1 MKKNT
6 ILLAKTLVVLF
17 MPILVVI
24 VGVTSFSL
32 DEQKGVILLA
42 IAIDWV
48 FLVFI
53 IKDLIAYVAEEYTE
67 SVGEKWNKQQQ
78 QKKKC

>member
-1 MKKNT
+1 MKRNT

-32 DEQKGVILLA
+32 DEYKGIVLLA
-42 IAIDWV
+42 IAIDLV
-48 FLVFI
+48 FLFFI

-67 SVGEKWNKQQQ
+67 YTESVGEKWNKQ
-78 QKKKC
+78 

>member
-6 ILLAKTLVVLF
+6 ILLAKVLVVLF

-24 VGVTSFSL
+24 VGITSFSL
-32 DEQKGVILLA
+32 DGYKGVILLA
-42 IAIDWV
+42 IVIDLV

-53 IKDLIAYVAEEYTE
+53 IKDLIAYVAEEYIE
-67 SVGEKWNKQQQ
+67 SVGEKWNKQ
-78 QKKKC
+78 

>member
-1 MKKNT
+1 
-6 ILLAKTLVVLF
+6 

-24 VGVTSFSL
+24 VGATSFSL
-32 DEQKGVILLA
+32 DEYKGIVLLA
-42 IAIDWV
+42 IAIDLV

-67 SVGEKWNKQQQ
+67 SVGEKWNKQ
-78 QKKKC
+78 

>member
-6 ILLAKTLVVLF
+6 ILLAKALVVLF
-17 MPILVVI
+17 MPILVVM

-32 DEQKGVILLA
+32 DEYKGVILLA
-42 IAIDWV
+42 IAIDLV

-53 IKDLIAYVAEEYTE
+53 IKDLIAYVVEEYTE
-67 SVGEKWNKQQQ
+67 SVGEKWNKQ
-78 QKKKC
+78 

>member
-6 ILLAKTLVVLF
+6 ILLAKVLVVLF

-24 VGVTSFSL
+24 VGITSFSL
-32 DEQKGVILLA
+32 DEYKGVILLA
-42 IAIDWV
+42 IAIDLV

-53 IKDLIAYVAEEYTE
+53 IKDLTAYVAEEYTE
-67 SVGEKWNKQQQ
+67 SVGEKWNRQ
-78 QKKKC
+78 

>member
-6 ILLAKTLVVLF
+6 ILLAKVLVVLF

-24 VGVTSFSL
+24 VGVTSFPL
-32 DEQKGVILLA
+32 DEYKGVILLA
-42 IAIDWV
+42 IAIDLV

-53 IKDLIAYVAEEYTE
+53 VKDLIAYVAEEHTE
-67 SVGEKWNKQQQ
+67 SVGEKWNRQ
-78 QKKKC
+78 

>member
-1 MKKNT
+1 MKRNT

-32 DEQKGVILLA
+32 NEYKSVILLA
-42 IAIDWV
+42 IAVDLV

-53 IKDLIAYVAEEYTE
+53 IKDLMVYVSEEYIE
-67 SVGEKWNKQQQ
+67 SVGEKWNKQQ
-78 QKKKC
+78 K

>member
-1 MKKNT
+1 MRRNT

-32 DEQKGVILLA
+32 DEYKGIILLA
-42 IAIDWV
+42 IAIDLV

-53 IKDLIAYVAEEYTE
+53 IKDLIAYVAEEYVE
-67 SVGEKWNKQQQ
+67 SVGEKWKKQ
-78 QKKKC
+78 

>member
-24 VGVTSFSL
+24 VGITSFSL
-32 DEQKGVILLA
+32 DEYKSVILLA
-42 IAIDWV
+42 IAIDLV

-67 SVGEKWNKQQQ
+67 SVGEKWNNQ
-78 QKKKC
+78 

>member
-1 MKKNT
+1 MKKNA
-6 ILLAKTLVVLF
+6 ILLTKVLVVLF

-32 DEQKGVILLA
+32 NEYKSVILLA
-42 IAIDWV
+42 IAIDLV

-53 IKDLIAYVAEEYTE
+53 IKDLMVYVSEEYIE
-67 SVGEKWNKQQQ
+67 SVGEKWNKQ
-78 QKKKC
+78 

>member
-1 MKKNT
+1 MKKNA
-6 ILLAKTLVVLF
+6 ILLIKVLVVLF

-32 DEQKGVILLA
+32 NEYKSVILLA
-42 IAIDWV
+42 IAIDLV

-53 IKDLIAYVAEEYTE
+53 IKDLMVYVSEEYIE
-67 SVGEKWNKQQQ
+67 SVGEKWNKQ
-78 QKKKC
+78 

>member
-6 ILLAKTLVVLF
+6 ILLAKALVILF

-32 DEQKGVILLA
+32 DEYKGVILLA
-42 IAIDWV
+42 IAIDLV

-53 IKDLIAYVAEEYTE
+53 IKDLIAYVAEEYAE
-67 SVGEKWNKQQQ
+67 SAGEKWSK
-78 QKKKC
+78 

>member
-1 MKKNT
+1 MKKNA
-6 ILLAKTLVVLF
+6 ILLTKVLVVLF

-32 DEQKGVILLA
+32 NEYKSVILLA
-42 IAIDWV
+42 IAIDLV

-53 IKDLIAYVAEEYTE
+53 IKDLMVYVSEEYIE
-67 SVGEKWNKQQQ
+67 SVGEKWNKQQ
-78 QKKKC
+78 K

>member
-6 ILLAKTLVVLF
+6 ILLAKVLVVLF

-32 DEQKGVILLA
+32 DEYKGVILLA
-42 IAIDWV
+42 IAIDLV

-53 IKDLIAYVAEEYTE
+53 IKDLIAYVAEEYAE
-67 SVGEKWNKQQQ
+67 SVGEKWNNQ
-78 QKKKC
+78 

>member
-6 ILLAKTLVVLF
+6 ILLAKVLVVLF

-24 VGVTSFSL
+24 VGATSFSL
-32 DEQKGVILLA
+32 DEYKGVILLA
-42 IAIDWV
+42 IAIDLV

-53 IKDLIAYVAEEYTE
+53 IKDLIAYVTEEYTE
-67 SVGEKWNKQQQ
+67 SVGEKWNRQ
-78 QKKKC
+78 

>member
-17 MPILVVI
+17 MPILVVV

-32 DEQKGVILLA
+32 DEYKSVILLA
-42 IAIDWV
+42 IAIDLV

-67 SVGEKWNKQQQ
+67 SVGEKWNKQ
-78 QKKKC
+78 

>member
-1 MKKNT
+1 MKRNT
-6 ILLAKTLVVLF
+6 ILLAKVLVVLF

-24 VGVTSFSL
+24 VGVTSLSL
-32 DEQKGVILLA
+32 DEYKGVILLA
-42 IAIDWV
+42 IAIDLV

-67 SVGEKWNKQQQ
+67 SVGEKWNNQ
-78 QKKKC
+78 

>member
-6 ILLAKTLVVLF
+6 ILLAKALVVLF

-24 VGVTSFSL
+24 VGVTSLSL
-32 DEQKGVILLA
+32 DEYKGVILLA
-42 IAIDWV
+42 IAIDLV

-67 SVGEKWNKQQQ
+67 NVGEKWNRQ
-78 QKKKC
+78 

>member
-32 DEQKGVILLA
+32 DEYKGVILLA
-42 IAIDWV
+42 IAIDLV

-53 IKDLIAYVAEEYTE
+53 IKDLIVYVAEEYTE
-67 SVGEKWNKQQQ
+67 SVGEKLNKQ
-78 QKKKC
+78 

>member
-6 ILLAKTLVVLF
+6 ILLAKVLVVLF

-32 DEQKGVILLA
+32 DEYKGIILLA
-42 IAIDWV
+42 IVIDLV

-53 IKDLIAYVAEEYTE
+53 IKDLMAYVAEEYIE
-67 SVGEKWNKQQQ
+67 SVGEKWNKQ
-78 QKKKC
+78 

>member
-1 MKKNT
+1 MKRNT

-24 VGVTSFSL
+24 VDITSFSL
-32 DEQKGVILLA
+32 DEYKGVILLA
-42 IAIDWV
+42 IAIDLV

-67 SVGEKWNKQQQ
+67 SVGEKWNKQ
-78 QKKKC
+78 

>member
-1 MKKNT
+1 MKKNA
-6 ILLAKTLVVLF
+6 ILLIKVLVVLF

-32 DEQKGVILLA
+32 DEYKSVILLA
-42 IAIDWV
+42 IAIDLV

-53 IKDLIAYVAEEYTE
+53 IKDLMVYVSEEYIE
-67 SVGEKWNKQQQ
+67 SVGEKWNK
-78 QKKKC
+78 

>member
-17 MPILVVI
+17 MPILVFI

-32 DEQKGVILLA
+32 DEYKGIILLA
-42 IAIDWV
+42 IAIDLV

-53 IKDLIAYVAEEYTE
+53 IKHLIAYVAEEYTE
-67 SVGEKWNKQQQ
+67 SVGEKWNKQ
-78 QKKKC
+78 

>member
-1 MKKNT
+1 MKRNT

-24 VGVTSFSL
+24 VGLTSFSL
-32 DEQKGVILLA
+32 DEYKSVILLA
-42 IAIDWV
+42 IAIDLV
-48 FLVFI
+48 FLIFI

-67 SVGEKWNKQQQ
+67 SVGEKWNKQ
-78 QKKKC
+78 